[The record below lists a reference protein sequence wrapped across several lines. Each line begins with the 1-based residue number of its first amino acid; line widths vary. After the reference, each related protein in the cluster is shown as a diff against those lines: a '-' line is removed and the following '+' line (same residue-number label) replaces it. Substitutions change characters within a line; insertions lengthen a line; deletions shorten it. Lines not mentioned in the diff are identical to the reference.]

1 MLDIIL
7 VIKYKNHLTVDVIYD
22 SFKSCEFL
30 DYNRNK

>member
-7 VIKYKNHLTVDVIYD
+7 VVRIRVTFVDVIYD
-22 SFKSCEFL
+22 SFKTCGFL